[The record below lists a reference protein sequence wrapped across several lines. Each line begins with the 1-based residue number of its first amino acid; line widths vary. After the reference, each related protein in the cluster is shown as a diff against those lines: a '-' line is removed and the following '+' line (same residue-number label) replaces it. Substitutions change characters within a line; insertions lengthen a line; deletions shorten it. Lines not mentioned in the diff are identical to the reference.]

1 MTKVYDCAQV
11 LEKDRKNV
19 RHAEE
24 GASSMRLSR
33 STHALHSTF
42 GEVYR

>member
-11 LEKDRKNV
+11 LKNDRKNV

-33 STHALHSTF
+33 STHALHGTF
-42 GEVYR
+42 DEVYR